1 MCMQLSKKQIIWGSI
16 LVAVG
21 TIIFFA
27 TTNKKNAVPPN
38 TTTIKRGDVI
48 QEVSVTG
55 RVKSTS
61 AVDLGFEKSGRVAGI
76 YAKVGDRVLA
86 SGLLGE
92 VESSSARGSLME
104 SEARLAELNRGAR
117 PEELTVKRAE
127 LAKYTQDLDNAY
139 SGITDILN
147 DTFTKADDAL
157 HTKTTGI
164 FSGYKNTSYKY
175 TFSVCDSQLAGN
187 SEVLRQ
193 TAEIDFD
200 DWRLE
205 NSSFPISP
213 SKTELSN
220 ALNNAGNHL
229 TIILGLFESIGRA
242 LSLDCTVT
250 NTALDTYRSNI
261 NTARTNITTALSNV
275 NTKRQSITTLTL
287 TLAKAKDELAL
298 LEAGTASEVIAAQE
312 ARVLSARG
320 ELAKYRIASPIAGVV
335 TKVDIKVGEGSTI
348 GKTVFSVLS
357 DSSFE
362 IETYVPEA
370 DIAKIKIGDNARIT
384 LDAYGS
390 DVPFSGV
397 VVAIDPAETIIDNV
411 PTYKTTFQFT
421 KKDPRIKSGMTAN
434 IDVSTSSRSGV
445 LFTPERS
452 IITKNGEKFVRTALA
467 DGTTSDVPVT
477 TGLKGSDGS
486 IELTTGV
493 AEGTTIIMAPKD

>member
-1 MCMQLSKKQIIWGSI
+1 MQFSKKQIIWGSI
-16 LVAVG
+16 IIAVG
-21 TIIFFA
+21 TIIFFVA
-27 TTNKKNAVPPN
+27 TNKKDAVLPN

-86 SGLLGE
+86 DELLGE
-92 VESSSARGSLME
+92 VESSSARGSIME
-104 SEARLAELNRGAR
+104 AEARLAELNRGAR

-139 SGITDILN
+139 NGITDILN
-147 DTFTKADDAL
+147 DAFTKADDAL

-187 SEVLRQ
+187 SESLRQ

-200 DWRLE
+200 SWRGE
-205 NSSFPISP
+205 IAGFPLSP
-213 SKTELSN
+213 SKN
-220 ALNNAGNHL
+220 DFADALNRGSEHIGL
-229 TIILGLFESIGRA
+229 TFSLLESIGRA

-250 NTALDTYRSNI
+250 NTSLDTYRSNI

-275 NTKRQSITTLTL
+275 NTKKQSITTLTL

-298 LEAGTASEVIAAQE
+298 LEAGTAREVITAQE
-312 ARVLSARG
+312 ARLLSARG

-335 TKVDIKVGEGSTI
+335 TKVDIKVGEGSTV

-370 DIAKIKIGDNARIT
+370 DIAKIKIGDNAHIT

-421 KKDPRIKSGMTAN
+421 KKDTRIKSGMTAN

-445 LFTPERS
+445 LYTPERS
-452 IITKNGEKFVRTALA
+452 IITKNGEKFVRTVLA
-467 DGTTSDVPVT
+467 DGNTSDVLVT

-486 IELTTGV
+486 IEITSGV
-493 AEGTTIIMAPKD
+493 TEGATIIMAPKD